1 MFIDTTKYDSVLVL
15 TPHEDIIRENSEDI
29 ELAVKNNYNKTIT
42 DIILDCNHIQYINS
56 FSLGTLVK
64 IHQNLQDN
72 NCKLH
77 FLNVA
82 PSIKT
87 LFKIT
92 HVLDYFSILNSIDEV
107 KEKSK

>member
-1 MFIDTTKYDSVLVL
+1 MFIETTKLDSILVV
-15 TPHEDIIRENSEDI
+15 TPHEDIIRENSEDVERAI
-29 ELAVKNNYNKTIT
+29 FTNVNKSTT
-42 DIILDCNHIQYINS
+42 DVILDCKHVQYINS

-64 IHQNLQDN
+64 IHQKLEENSR
-72 NCKLH
+72 KLH

-92 HVLDYFSILNSIDEV
+92 RVLDYFSLIDSMDDV
-107 KEKSK
+107 KNKK

>member
-1 MFIDTTKYDSVLVL
+1 MFIETTKMDSILVV
-15 TPHEDIIRENSEDI
+15 TPHEDIIRENSEDLERTI
-29 ELAVKNNYNKTIT
+29 FSNFNKSIT
-42 DIILDCNHIQYINS
+42 DIILDCKHVQYINS

-64 IHQNLQDN
+64 IHQKLEENS
-72 NCKLH
+72 CKLH

-92 HVLDYFSILNSIDEV
+92 RVLDYFSLLNSLDDV
-107 KEKSK
+107 QKKR